1 MKTKV
6 KVTRKE
12 VREHL
17 GQFHL
22 AVELVKTI
30 KHFFPDL
37 VRLLKQTEDP
47 RNQSYITYPN
57 AVLLMTRILSSIFYI
72 SSMRKTSQEFNSDI
86 VIQNIRELC
95 GEKASMDEIPYW
107 ETINQYLEKLDPKEL
122 QGVICKLV
130 YRLLRSRAF
139 EAAKVRGKYWQVII
153 DGTQIYS
160 SRRELDGKC
169 LYRIHNKGT
178 DKEYTEY
185 YYYVLEAKVVLH
197 PNILVSIMTEFV
209 ENTDG
214 KEAEKQ
220 DCERKA
226 CYRLMDRLKKEFP
239 RLPICLGADS
249 LYACG
254 PFFIKCK
261 KKGWHYI
268 IRFKEG
274 SIPTVA
280 EEYRNLKKAGG
291 NSFTQQVCDGVCRY
305 DFVTDIDYNGQ
316 KINIAECNEE
326 RKVEIKKGRGKGTA
340 QMKKSVFFFL
350 TDLPV
355 RKKNV
360 AGLTADGRRRW
371 KIENKGF
378 NEQKNHGY
386 FLGHLFSRNYQ
397 AIKNHYFLIQIGH
410 MISQVVEA
418 WEKLW
423 KKEMMSL
430 SEKHKRIFESFKNIS
445 LSQYRQ
451 EIEKKFQIR
460 LR

>member
-1 MKTKV
+1 MPGCRQPV
-6 KVTRKE
+6 CVW
-12 VREHL
+12 
-17 GQFHL
+17 
-22 AVELVKTI
+22 A
-30 KHFFPDL
+30 FFY
-37 VRLLKQTEDP
+37 KMQ
-47 RNQSYITYPN
+47 
-57 AVLLMTRILSSIFYI
+57 
-72 SSMRKTSQEFNSDI
+72 
-86 VIQNIRELC
+86 
-95 GEKASMDEIPYW
+95 
-107 ETINQYLEKLDPKEL
+107 
-122 QGVICKLV
+122 
-130 YRLLRSRAF
+130 
-139 EAAKVRGKYWQVII
+139 
-153 DGTQIYS
+153 
-160 SRRELDGKC
+160 
-169 LYRIHNKGT
+169 
-178 DKEYTEY
+178 
-185 YYYVLEAKVVLH
+185 
-197 PNILVSIMTEFV
+197 
-209 ENTDG
+209 
-214 KEAEKQ
+214 
-220 DCERKA
+220 
-226 CYRLMDRLKKEFP
+226 
-239 RLPICLGADS
+239 
-249 LYACG
+249 
-254 PFFIKCK
+254 

-386 FLGHLFSRNYQ
+386 FLGHLFSKNYQ